1 MEFTNKNPKI
11 YIISGKSGSGKTEA
25 VGLIKKNCKEK
36 KVIDLAY
43 SYTIKHYAKQII
55 GWDGSEDTK
64 PRSFLQ
70 NLGVEL
76 IKEQIDSN
84 LVINRMIEDIKVYS
98 YFFDFIIISD
108 ARFIEEIECIKNNFK
123 DVTVIRLIG
132 KENKLSKEEKTH
144 ISETALDN
152 YNNYDYIINNDLIES
167 DLEQSLRDI
176 LWKK

>member
-25 VGLIKKNCKEK
+25 VGLIKKICKDK
-36 KVIDLAY
+36 KVIDLAFAY
-43 SYTIKHYAKQII
+43 SIKHYTKQIT

-76 IKEQIDSN
+76 IKEKIDSN
-84 LVINRMIEDIKVYS
+84 LVVNGMIEDIKVYS
-98 YFFDFIIISD
+98 YFFDLIVISD
-108 ARFIEEIECIKNNFK
+108 ARFIEEIESIRNNFNN
-123 DVTVIRLIG
+123 VTVIRLIG
-132 KENKLSKEEKTH
+132 KENKLTKEEQNH

-152 YNNYDYIINNDLIES
+152 YNNYDYVIKNDLIES
-167 DLEQSLRDI
+167 NLEQSLRDI
-176 LWKK
+176 LWEK